1 MSTQTSDLKD
11 EEKVQYRLITETE
24 LVNPSSLSL
33 STIQNN
39 APTIYLNPSS
49 HGWSRRP
56 LGDTRLYSG
65 LFGGLMRNKRW
76 EYYGVMTPTHVI
88 GLTISSLDYAGV
100 NQLFILD
107 RESLNPLLSKEA
119 IAPLA
124 RGVNLPDTYGPDN
137 TESSFESNDLSI
149 RIVESRTEEDRV
161 TTITANAQA
170 QGKKVSIALT
180 LSRPLTDDALH
191 VVVPWNSTQFQY
203 TIKEPAIPC
212 FGKVTIDNVVH
223 TISSNPSTSFAV
235 LDHGRGRWPYS
246 MKWNWA
252 AGSGISPTNGGK
264 RIGLQLGG
272 KWTEGTG
279 STENAIFI
287 DGELIKISEELSW
300 EYDTTNWMKPWRI
313 AGKDLDATFTPFY
326 ERVAKTNLVI
336 LSGETHQLFGR
347 WEGVFRLGLGGEEGG
362 DVVSLDGLEGWA
374 EEARNSW

>member
-1 MSTQTSDLKD
+1 MSTQTPDLKD
-11 EEKVQYRLITETE
+11 EVPQYRLITETE
-24 LVNPSSLSL
+24 LSNPSTLSL

-39 APTIYLNPSS
+39 APTIYLNPSA
-49 HGWSRRP
+49 HGWCRRP

-76 EYYGVMTPTHVI
+76 EYYGVMTPKHVI
-88 GLTISSLDYAGV
+88 GIIISSLDYAGV

-107 RESLNPLLSKEA
+107 RESNTPLLSKEV

-124 RGVNLPDTYGPDN
+124 RGVNLPDTYSPD
-137 TESSFESNDLSI
+137 TEASFESNDLSI
-149 RIVESRTEEDRV
+149 RIVESRTGEDRI
-161 TTITANAQA
+161 TTITASAVQLG
-170 QGKKVSIALT
+170 QKVSIALT
-180 LSRPLTDDALH
+180 LSRPLTSEALH

-212 FGKVTIDNVVH
+212 SGTITIDRVLH
-223 TISSNPSTSFAV
+223 TINPSTSFAV

-252 AGSGISPTNGGK
+252 AGSGISRTNGK

-279 STENAIFI
+279 STENAILI
-287 DGELIKISEELSW
+287 DGELIKISEELDW
-300 EYDTTNWMKPWRI
+300 KYDATDWMKPWRI
-313 AGKDLDATFTPFY
+313 TGKDLDATFTPFY

-347 WEGVFRLGLGGEEGG
+347 WEGVFRLRGGEEG
-362 DVVSLDGLEGWA
+362 VVSLDGLEGWS

>member
-1 MSTQTSDLKD
+1 MSTQTSDPKD
-11 EEKVQYRLITETE
+11 EKEKVQYRLITETE
-24 LVNPSSLSL
+24 LINPSSLSL
-33 STIQNN
+33 SAIQNN
-39 APTIYLNPSS
+39 APTIYLNTSS

-76 EYYGVMTPTHVI
+76 EYYGIMTPRHVI
-88 GLTISSLDYAGV
+88 GLTTSSLDYAGV

-107 RESLNPLLSKEA
+107 RESNTPVLLKEA

-124 RGVNLPDTYGPDN
+124 RGVKLPDTYGPD
-137 TESSFESNDLSI
+137 TEASFESKDLSI
-149 RIVESRTEEDRV
+149 RIVESRTEEGDRV
-161 TTITANAQA
+161 TSITASAVQ
-170 QGKKVSIALT
+170 QGKKVSVALT

-212 FGKVTIDNVVH
+212 SGTLTIDNIVH
-223 TISSNPSTSFAV
+223 TIGSNPGTSFAV

-252 AGSGISPTNGGK
+252 AGSGISISPTKGGR

-279 STENAIFI
+279 STENAFFV
-287 DGELIKISEELSW
+287 DGKLIKISEELSW
-300 EYDTTNWMKPWRI
+300 EYDTTDWMKPWRI
-313 AGKDLDATFTPFY
+313 TGKDLEAIFTPFY
-326 ERVAKTNLVI
+326 KRVAKTNLVI

-347 WEGVFRLGLGGEEGG
+347 WEGVFRLGGEEG